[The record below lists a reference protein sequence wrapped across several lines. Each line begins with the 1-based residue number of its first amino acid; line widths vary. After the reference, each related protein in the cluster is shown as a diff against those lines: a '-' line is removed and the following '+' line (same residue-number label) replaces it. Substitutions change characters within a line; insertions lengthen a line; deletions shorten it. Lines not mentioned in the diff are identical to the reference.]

1 MSIYGKIIEEN
12 AKDDTGKFINDNIE
26 TFYEHALKY
35 KHNPQKQSTIWLYTI
50 LGSSG
55 NIEKYYTELPK
66 SEKNKLKSMST
77 LYNDGMRKAINA
89 GNPQCKNKYDVFK
102 EFESIDAIINREYL
116 LTWLRSNA
124 YTYETKRYLSNAE
137 INLSYLSHCINYLCK
152 GGI

>member
-1 MSIYGKIIEEN
+1 MSIYGKIIKEN

-77 LYNDGMRKAINA
+77 SYNDGMRKAVNA
-89 GNPQCKNKYDVFK
+89 GNIECKNKYDVFK

>member
-77 LYNDGMRKAINA
+77 LYNDGMRKAVNA
-89 GNPQCKNKYDVFK
+89 GNIECKNDTGQVFNIFGTIDDICNMNK
-102 EFESIDAIINREYL
+102 VIEFLKN
-116 LTWLRSNA
+116 NA
-124 YTYETKRYLSNAE
+124 VTYEAVEKMKRY
-137 INLSYLSHCINYLCK
+137 
-152 GGI
+152 

>member
-1 MSIYGKIIEEN
+1 MSIYAKIIEEN

-35 KHNPQKQSTIWLYTI
+35 KHNSQKQSTIWLYTI

-66 SEKNKLKSMST
+66 SENNKLKSMST
-77 LYNDGMRKAINA
+77 LYNDGMRKAVNA
-89 GNPQCKNKYDVFK
+89 GNIECKNKYDVFK

-137 INLSYLSHCINYLCK
+137 D
-152 GGI
+152 

>member
-77 LYNDGMRKAINA
+77 LYNDGMRKAVNA
-89 GNPQCKNKYDVFK
+89 GNIECKNKYDVFK

-124 YTYETKRYLSNAE
+124 YTYEVKRYLSNAE

>member
-1 MSIYGKIIEEN
+1 MTTFHEDNLRDYKDILLDEATKIN
-12 AKDDTGKFINDNIE
+12 ANDVE
-26 TFYEHALKY
+26 KAVTTFYEHALKY
-35 KHNPQKQSTIWLYTI
+35 KHNPQKQSTIWLDTI
-50 LGSSG
+50 LRSSG

-124 YTYETKRYLSNAE
+124 YTYEAKRYLSNAE
-137 INLSYLSHCINYLCK
+137 D
-152 GGI
+152 

>member
-1 MSIYGKIIEEN
+1 MSIYGKIIKEN

-77 LYNDGMRKAINA
+77 LYNDGMRKAVNA
-89 GNPQCKNKYDVFK
+89 GNIECKNKYDVFK